1 MNTRSKSHL
10 KQDIRSSSST
20 SVEIEEKFAM
30 IVILYKHK
38 SNEHFCKFIRTTS
51 SYSSQIPGF
60 GSIISSGQQ
69 QKHTTSENHEKSQRI

>member
-1 MNTRSKSHL
+1 MSIRSESHL

-20 SVEIEEKFAM
+20 SVEIEEKFAI

-38 SNEHFCKFIRTTS
+38 INEHFCKFIRTTS
-51 SYSSQIPGF
+51 SYNSQIPGF